1 MYVPELAG
9 VSLDSCSFCKKGLG
23 LGDSRRHHDVV
34 HSTFFFS
41 PDMSIVKCMGPQ
53 EREKVNL
60 YTTETF
66 KD

>member
-9 VSLDSCSFCKKGLG
+9 VSCSFCKKG

-34 HSTFFFS
+34 HSTSIFS